1 MTNQT
6 NSFSIGFI
14 KLHRKLNNWEWI
26 NDPNVFCT
34 FIHILLNANY
44 EDKKWKGNDIKR
56 GQFLTSL
63 DRLSEIT
70 GLSKQQTRT
79 ALEKLKSTN
88 EITCIATNKFTII
101 EVVNY
106 NTYQSKEFENNTDIN
121 PQDNIQSTFNQH
133 SNNIQ
138 ITLTKEIKEIKE
150 TKELKEIE
158 IEKDF
163 EIFWNFYT
171 PVCAKDGTY
180 TNKGS
185 KQKAFKSYIKARNKF
200 DHNKIMDCLKLYLE
214 DCQKRAGYTKHV
226 VSWLNSA
233 IEDNFEYEQVIP
245 IQSQVK
251 PIFQTQ
257 EQRDQEIYTNFL
269 KKHGGING

>member
-6 NSFSIGFI
+6 NSFSIDFI

-26 NDPNVFCT
+26 NDPNVFCL

-88 EITCIATNKFTII
+88 EITCTTTNKFTII

-106 NTYQSKEFENNTDIN
+106 NVYQAKEG
-121 PQDNIQSTFNQH
+121 
-133 SNNIQ
+133 
-138 ITLTKEIKEIKE
+138 
-150 TKELKEIE
+150 
-158 IEKDF
+158 EKH
-163 EIFWNFYT
+163 E
-171 PVCAKDGTY
+171 
-180 TNKGS
+180 
-185 KQKAFKSYIKARNKF
+185 
-200 DHNKIMDCLKLYLE
+200 
-214 DCQKRAGYTKHV
+214 
-226 VSWLNSA
+226 
-233 IEDNFEYEQVIP
+233 
-245 IQSQVK
+245 
-251 PIFQTQ
+251 
-257 EQRDQEIYTNFL
+257 
-269 KKHGGING
+269 